1 VTFTITGMASDT
13 LTCDGGSNVITIST
27 TTGNQGLA
35 GCVID
40 AGLLM
45 STDSP
50 YQLQAVYSG
59 DSNFAG
65 SSTTGSLSVEAP

>member
-1 VTFTITGMASDT
+1 
-13 LTCDGGSNVITIST
+13 
-27 TTGNQGLA
+27 
-35 GCVID
+35 
-40 AGLLM
+40 M

-65 SSTTGSLSVEAP
+65 STTTGSLSVEAP